1 MSILSL
7 NIMFFLILMING
19 IFSLLS
25 LLETI
30 PEENVHK
37 KRFQFQQKSE
47 HLFMTS
53 TVLDVAVVGEE

>member
-1 MSILSL
+1 
-7 NIMFFLILMING
+7 MING

-47 HLFMTS
+47 HPFMTS
-53 TVLDVAVVGEE
+53 TMLDVAVVGEE